1 MTALCFT
8 LHKNLVQP
16 SREGCIPEHIQ
27 VGVLRD
33 AITHQTKK
41 ESHMKNENENDLL
54 FIPRIFRA
62 GTPENTAARVVHVRS
77 TTPHTVDEV
86 HPSTKRSR
94 PPKLLR
100 KRKVSC
106 GRKGSKT
113 KVEPSTREA
122 NDLVRQQLLSFDYSP
137 GFVAEVPITLAKELI
152 RQIINNEGATP
163 EHLVTWKA
171 KK

>member
-1 MTALCFT
+1 
-8 LHKNLVQP
+8 
-16 SREGCIPEHIQ
+16 
-27 VGVLRD
+27 
-33 AITHQTKK
+33 
-41 ESHMKNENENDLL
+41 MKNKNENDLL

-62 GTPENTAARVVHVRS
+62 GTPQNTAARAARC

-86 HPSTKRSR
+86 HPSTKRSG
-94 PPKLLR
+94 PPQLLR

-113 KVEPSTREA
+113 KVQLSTREA

-137 GFVAEVPITLAKELI
+137 GFVAEVPITVAKELV
-152 RQIINNEGATP
+152 RQIVSNEGATP
-163 EHLVTWKA
+163 EHLVEWKG